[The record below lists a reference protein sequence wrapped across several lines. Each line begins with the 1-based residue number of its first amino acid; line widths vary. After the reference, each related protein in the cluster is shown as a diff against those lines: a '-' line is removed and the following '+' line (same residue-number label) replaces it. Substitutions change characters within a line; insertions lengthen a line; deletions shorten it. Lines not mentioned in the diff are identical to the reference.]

1 MEPWHWLR
9 PPVIVTEN
17 KFPPEQQIVIFTP
30 IHRWFAQFS
39 EHNVQRDEM
48 YANDAGEY
56 INSYVDV
63 LKRTGELWSVPVIEF
78 FGKSGLYPIDYSQNQ
93 YVADKETDRL
103 HPNDNEHYRLSLT
116 AQYQWVGLSATFK
129 R

>member
-1 MEPWHWLR
+1 M
-9 PPVIVTEN
+9 IVTEN

-63 LKRTGELWSVPVIEF
+63 LKRTGELWSVPV
-78 FGKSGLYPIDYSQNQ
+78 N
-93 YVADKETDRL
+93 
-103 HPNDNEHYRLSLT
+103 
-116 AQYQWVGLSATFK
+116 
-129 R
+129 

>member
-1 MEPWHWLR
+1 
-9 PPVIVTEN
+9 VIVTEN

-63 LKRTGELWSVPVIEF
+63 LKRTGELWSVAVIEF
-78 FGKSGLYPIDYSQNQ
+78 LVKAFFIQSITVRTK
-93 YVADKETDRL
+93 YVTDKETDRL

-116 AQYQWVGLSATFK
+116 AQYQLFGLSATFK